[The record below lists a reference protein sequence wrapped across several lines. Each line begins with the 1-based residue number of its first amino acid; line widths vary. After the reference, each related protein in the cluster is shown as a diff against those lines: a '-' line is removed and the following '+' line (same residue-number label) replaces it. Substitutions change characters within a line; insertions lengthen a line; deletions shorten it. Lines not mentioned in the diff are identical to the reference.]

1 MVANVWADKSTVTT
15 ATLKRMVVELGGY
28 AMQWD
33 VGVRGYHRNPET
45 HMVMIPTF
53 MAQDKETPVERSRS
67 KRTRPLS
74 T

>member
-1 MVANVWADKSTVTT
+1 
-15 ATLKRMVVELGGY
+15 MVVELGGY

-67 KRTRPLS
+67 KRTRLLS